1 MAAPSPPAGG
11 EPPPAQTELAACVSS
26 PIEFWF
32 DLGEMSAT
40 PARGVKLDP
49 IADLLAQ
56 VLRAGLTEAQQ
67 QQLRN

>member
-1 MAAPSPPAGG
+1 
-11 EPPPAQTELAACVSS
+11 
-26 PIEFWF
+26 
-32 DLGEMSAT
+32 MSAT